1 MTRVS
6 GPRGGRGH
14 LLGQNL
20 LELGLIVVLV
30 LVNAFFAA
38 SEIAI
43 VSVRKTRIRQLAE
56 EENNAA
62 ARAVMRLT
70 DNASRFLATIQIGV
84 TLAGFFASAV
94 GAVSAVVLVTQM
106 LAGVA
111 VPVIADNAAA
121 IALILV
127 TVLIAVVTLVFGEL
141 VPKNLALQNAE
152 SVSLAVARPIEFLA
166 AVTAPLVIALTATTN
181 GVLTLLGSKEK
192 ARVPSVTED
201 EIRAIVD
208 VAEEEG
214 VVDEEEH
221 DMIQGVF
228 DFGDTRVREVMVPR
242 VRVAAI
248 SKDASPR
255 QAWEMIIETGHS
267 RLPVFDRD
275 LDNVVGILHA
285 KDLLRHFGGGDVAQR
300 VEQLMRPAYF
310 VPSSKLVD
318 ELLRELRQ
326 TRTHMAIVVDE
337 YGGTA
342 GLVTLEDLLEE
353 IIGPIQDEYDQAE
366 VRDIE
371 MLGEDEAVVNAAAS
385 LDELNEAL
393 SIDLR
398 ADNVDTVGGLVY
410 AILGHVPVQGEE
422 ILLPEARI
430 TVLAVDGP
438 RILTV
443 SVRRT
448 RADGTPVAREQ

>member
-1 MTRVS
+1 MTTVS
-6 GPRGGRGH
+6 RPGGGRGH

-20 LELGLIVVLV
+20 LELGLIVILV

-56 EENNAA
+56 EENNLA

-84 TLAGFFASAV
+84 TLAGFFASAI
-94 GAVSAVVLVTQM
+94 GAISAVVLVAQA
-106 LAGVA
+106 LAA
-111 VPVIADNAAA
+111 VPVPLIATNASAIALVLVTVA
-121 IALILV
+121 IALI
-127 TVLIAVVTLVFGEL
+127 TLILGEL

-152 SVSLAVARPIEFLA
+152 RVSLFVARPVEWLA
-166 AVTAPLVIALTATTN
+166 TVTAPLVIALTAITN
-181 GVLTLLGSKEK
+181 GILALLGSKER

-228 DFGDTRVREVMVPR
+228 DFGDTRVREIMVPR
-242 VRVAAI
+242 IRIAAI

-255 QAWEMIIETGHS
+255 RAWELIIEKGHS
-267 RLPVFDRD
+267 RVPVFDGD
-275 LDNVVGILHA
+275 LDDIVGILHA
-285 KDLLRHFGGGDVAQR
+285 KDLLRHFGGGDTAQR
-300 VEQLMRPAYF
+300 VEELMRPAYF

-326 TRTHMAIVVDE
+326 ARTHMAIVVDE

-371 MLGEDEAVVNAAAS
+371 MLNENEAIVNASAS
-385 LDELNEAL
+385 LDDLNEAL
-393 SIDLR
+393 SVNLR
-398 ADNVDTVGGLVY
+398 VNEVDTVGGLVY
-410 AILGHVPVQGEE
+410 TVLGHVPVQGEE
-422 ILLPEARI
+422 ISLPEAKI

-438 RILTV
+438 RILTLR
-443 SVRRT
+443 VRRST
-448 RADGTPVAREQ
+448 ENGLGGGGE

>member
-1 MTRVS
+1 MS
-6 GPRGGRGH
+6 
-14 LLGQNL
+14 
-20 LELGLIVVLV
+20 
-30 LVNAFFAA
+30 A
-38 SEIAI
+38 
-43 VSVRKTRIRQLAE
+43 RKTRIRQLAE
-56 EENNAA
+56 EENRSAQ
-62 ARAVMRLT
+62 AVIRLT
-70 DNASRFLATIQIGV
+70 ENPSRFLATIQVGV
-84 TLAGFFASAV
+84 TLAGFFASAI
-94 GAVSAVVLVTQM
+94 GAVSAVVLLSQL
-106 LAGVA
+106 LAA
-111 VPVIADNAAA
+111 VPVPAIADNASAVALVVVTVA
-121 IALILV
+121 IAFLMLI
-127 TVLIAVVTLVFGEL
+127 FGEL
-141 VPKNLALQNAE
+141 VPKNLALQDAE
-152 SVSLAVARPIEFLA
+152 RLSLVVARPIEWLA
-166 AVTAPLVIALTATTN
+166 VITGPLVIALTFTTN
-181 GVLTLLGSKEK
+181 GILALLGSKEK

-214 VVDEEEH
+214 VVDEEER

-228 DFGDTRVREVMVPR
+228 DFGETKVREIMVPR
-242 VRVAAI
+242 VRIAAI

-255 QAWEMIIETGHS
+255 RAWEVIIETGHS

-275 LDNVVGILHA
+275 LDNVVGVLHA
-285 KDLLRHFGGGDVAQR
+285 KDLLRHFGGGDVAQK

-342 GLVTLEDLLEE
+342 GLVTLEDLVEE

-371 MLGEDEAVVNAAAS
+371 MLDEDEALVNATAN
-385 LDELNEAL
+385 LHDLNEAL
-393 SIDLR
+393 SIELK
-398 ADNVDTVGGLVY
+398 ADDVDTVGGLVY
-410 AILGHVPVQGEE
+410 TVLGHVPAQGEE
-422 ILLPEARI
+422 IVLPEAKL

-443 SVRRT
+443 KVRRT
-448 RADGTPVAREQ
+448 KGAGDRANGEQ